1 MLPKALSVSE
11 SPRPMTTARRTGLP
25 TRTARRVRTCFC
37 RARALVAPIT
47 IPLFTT
53 TFAPSPLYDGQSGP
67 ARTLIRLQPEIGNVK
82 GVRFRMHEFG
92 DRVLLRRGN
101 LIRSRSGSFPP
112 ASHLL
117 TALSTVAGRSVDQ
130 AAAKIVRMPAG
141 EANIGRLFSS
151 LDTRTW
157 PCAGC

>member
-1 MLPKALSVSE
+1 MSPKALSVSE
-11 SPRPMTTARRTGLP
+11 SPRPMTTTRRAGLP
-25 TRTARRVRTCFC
+25 TRTGPRVRTCFC
-37 RARALVAPIT
+37 PARALVAPIT
-47 IPLFTT
+47 SRYSRLRSRRT
-53 TFAPSPLYDGQSGP
+53 SLYDRQSGP
-67 ARTLIRLQPEIGNVK
+67 ARTLTRMQPEIENAK

-92 DRVLLRRGN
+92 DRVLSRRGN
-101 LIRSRSGSFPP
+101 LIRSRSGSFPR